1 MPKSRSYQAQL
12 VHSLKD
18 PEEAAAY
25 LSAAF
30 EEIDK
35 ELFLLALKN
44 VADAQGGLSRLAEI
58 SGLNRENLYR
68 MLSNKGN
75 PEFYSLVTLLDALGF
90 QLVVEPKQVAS
101 KSVTAN
107 QAEGKVISFKPRKA
121 QIGSTSHK
129 YALAADTSGK
139 QTEKIVLT
147 SEEGEDLGSL
157 EYDYQDAELYVEL
170 ATSLPDW
177 PTFDL
182 EIRTK
187 DGDQIKRTVN
197 HTKGAKFTLLQP
209 TPLTKDQVREV
220 AIRKSTNISG
230 VEL

>member
-1 MPKSRSYQAQL
+1 MPRSRSYQAQL

-25 LSAAF
+25 LSAAL

-68 MLSNKGN
+68 MLSDKGN

-90 QLVVEPKQVAS
+90 QLVVEPKQLAS
-101 KSVTAN
+101 KPTTTNLAF
-107 QAEGKVISFKPRKA
+107 GKILSFKPRRI
-121 QIGSTSHK
+121 QTSITAPRG
-129 YALAADTSGK
+129 ALAADTGSNRSEA
-139 QTEKIVLT
+139 TVLT
-147 SEEGEDLGSL
+147 SADGKDLGSL
-157 EYDYQDAELYVEL
+157 QFDYQKAELYVDL

-177 PTFDL
+177 PGFDV

-187 DGDQIKRTVN
+187 DGNQIRSNVGRVKGDKFVLLQQTPVTVN
-197 HTKGAKFTLLQP
+197 QVNEVLIRERTT
-209 TPLTKDQVREV
+209 TTKD
-220 AIRKSTNISG
+220 
-230 VEL
+230 

>member
-12 VHSLKD
+12 VHSLQD

-68 MLSNKGN
+68 MLSDKGN

-90 QLVVEPKQVAS
+90 QLVVEPKR
-101 KSVTAN
+101 
-107 QAEGKVISFKPRKA
+107 KP
-121 QIGSTSHK
+121 
-129 YALAADTSGK
+129 
-139 QTEKIVLT
+139 
-147 SEEGEDLGSL
+147 
-157 EYDYQDAELYVEL
+157 
-170 ATSLPDW
+170 P
-177 PTFDL
+177 
-182 EIRTK
+182 
-187 DGDQIKRTVN
+187 
-197 HTKGAKFTLLQP
+197 
-209 TPLTKDQVREV
+209 
-220 AIRKSTNISG
+220 
-230 VEL
+230 

>member
-68 MLSNKGN
+68 MLSDKGN

-90 QLVVEPKQVAS
+90 QLVVEPKQAAS
-101 KSVTAN
+101 KPVL
-107 QAEGKVISFKPRKA
+107 GKVLSFKARRVPAGISIPRN
-121 QIGSTSHK
+121 
-129 YALAADTSGK
+129 ALAADTQRK
-139 QTEKIVLT
+139 PAETIVLT
-147 SEEGEDLGSL
+147 SGDGKDLGSL
-157 EYDYQDAELYVEL
+157 KFDYLKADLYIDL

-177 PTFDL
+177 PSFDV
-182 EIRTK
+182 EVRAK
-187 DGDQIKRTVN
+187 DGNRINNTVDRV
-197 HTKGAKFTLLQP
+197 KGSKFVLLHD
-209 TPLTKDQVREV
+209 TDVEADQVNEVLIRE
-220 AIRKSTNISG
+220 RTTTTRD
-230 VEL
+230 

>member
-68 MLSNKGN
+68 MLSDKGN

-90 QLVVEPKQVAS
+90 QLVVEPKQVAA
-101 KSVTAN
+101 KSVAIH
-107 QAEGKVISFKPRKA
+107 QAEGKVLSFKPCIAR
-121 QIGSTSHK
+121 IGSTAHK
-129 YALAADTSGK
+129 YALAADTGSK
-139 QTEKIVLT
+139 HTEPIVLT
-147 SEEGEDLGSL
+147 SEEGKTLGSL
-157 EYDYQDAELYVEL
+157 EYDYQEAELYIDL
-170 ATSLPDW
+170 AAPLPDW
-177 PTFDL
+177 PSFDV
-182 EIRTK
+182 EIRTR
-187 DGDQIKRTVN
+187 DGKQEKITVSRTKV
-197 HTKGAKFTLLQP
+197 GKFTLLQP
-209 TPLTKDQVREV
+209 TRITKDQVSEVVLRE
-220 AIRKSTNISG
+220 STNLPRS
-230 VEL
+230 

>member
-1 MPKSRSYQAQL
+1 MPRSRSYQAQL

-25 LSAAF
+25 LSAAL

-68 MLSNKGN
+68 MLSDKGN

-90 QLVVEPKQVAS
+90 QLVVEPKQLAS
-101 KSVTAN
+101 KPTTTNLAF
-107 QAEGKVISFKPRKA
+107 GKILSFKPRRI
-121 QIGSTSHK
+121 QVGTTTHRS
-129 YALAADTSGK
+129 ALAADTRSNRSEA
-139 QTEKIVLT
+139 TVLT
-147 SEEGEDLGSL
+147 SADGKDLGSL
-157 EYDYQDAELYVEL
+157 QFDYQKAELYVDL

-177 PTFDL
+177 PGFDV

-187 DGDQIKRTVN
+187 DGNQIRSNVGRVKGDKFVLLQQTPVTVN
-197 HTKGAKFTLLQP
+197 QVNEVLIRERTT
-209 TPLTKDQVREV
+209 TTKD
-220 AIRKSTNISG
+220 
-230 VEL
+230 

>member
-75 PEFYSLVTLLDALGF
+75 PEFYSLVTLLDSLGF

-101 KSVTAN
+101 KPVTAN
-107 QAEGKVISFKPRKA
+107 QAEEKVISFKPRRA
-121 QIGSTSHK
+121 QIGSTQHS

-147 SEEGEDLGSL
+147 SEEGQDLGTL

-170 ATSLPDW
+170 TTSLPNW

-187 DGDQIKRTVN
+187 DGAEIKRTVN
-197 HTKGAKFTLLQP
+197 HTKEARFTLLQP

-230 VEL
+230 VEP